1 MKSSRQYILI
11 PLQWLDQMTL
21 DEAAAYAYLYGFL
34 SNGLEIYQNQNEI
47 AKALRFSLRKFTR
60 VLKTLREDGFVETS
74 RNATGVSYR
83 LLETGTSGV
92 IPDVKNGVTAYA
104 ENDTSVTPELT
115 HAITT
120 KSAQPI
126 TPESTQ
132 PKYYNRDF
140 KSKDYT
146 IRNNNVPPD
155 PSEQLTDLWQLYYM
169 LADEISRDT
178 PASEAL
184 QRRYN
189 QSKNAL
195 LLALRQFQDKLV
207 FDGVKTKTPS
217 DYRKHFNN
225 WYNKQNSNQINNQ
238 NTTKNEKPNSTSN
251 EFSKLSA
258 GFIRSIAEG
267 IANGNL

>member
-83 LLETGTSGV
+83 LPETRTCGD
-92 IPDVKNGVTAYA
+92 IPNVKNDVTAYA

-120 KSAQPI
+120 KSAQTA

-132 PKYYNRDF
+132 PKNYNKDI

-146 IRNNNVPPD
+146 I
-155 PSEQLTDLWQLYYM
+155 TH
-169 LADEISRDT
+169 T
-178 PASEAL
+178 PT
-184 QRRYN
+184 RR
-189 QSKNAL
+189 S
-195 LLALRQFQDKLV
+195 
-207 FDGVKTKTPS
+207 S
-217 DYRKHFNN
+217 
-225 WYNKQNSNQINNQ
+225 
-238 NTTKNEKPNSTSN
+238 
-251 EFSKLSA
+251 
-258 GFIRSIAEG
+258 
-267 IANGNL
+267 

>member
-60 VLKTLREDGFVETS
+60 VLKTLRENHFVETS

-83 LLETGTSGV
+83 LPETRTSGY
-92 IPDVKNGVTAYA
+92 IPNVKNGITAYA

-120 KSAQPI
+120 KMAQPI
-126 TPESTQ
+126 TSESTQ
-132 PKYYNRDF
+132 PKCYNKDI

-225 WYNKQNSNQINNQ
+225 WYNKQINNQ

>member
-60 VLKTLREDGFVETS
+60 VLKTLRENGFVETS

-83 LLETGTSGV
+83 LPETRTSGD
-92 IPDVKNGVTAYA
+92 IPNVKNDVTPYA

-115 HAITT
+115 HALTT

-126 TPESTQ
+126 TSESTQ
-132 PKYYNRDF
+132 PKYYNKDI

-146 IRNNNVPPD
+146 IGNNNVPP
-155 PSEQLTDLWQLYYM
+155 PT
-169 LADEISRDT
+169 
-178 PASEAL
+178 
-184 QRRYN
+184 RR
-189 QSKNAL
+189 S
-195 LLALRQFQDKLV
+195 
-207 FDGVKTKTPS
+207 S
-217 DYRKHFNN
+217 
-225 WYNKQNSNQINNQ
+225 
-238 NTTKNEKPNSTSN
+238 
-251 EFSKLSA
+251 
-258 GFIRSIAEG
+258 
-267 IANGNL
+267 